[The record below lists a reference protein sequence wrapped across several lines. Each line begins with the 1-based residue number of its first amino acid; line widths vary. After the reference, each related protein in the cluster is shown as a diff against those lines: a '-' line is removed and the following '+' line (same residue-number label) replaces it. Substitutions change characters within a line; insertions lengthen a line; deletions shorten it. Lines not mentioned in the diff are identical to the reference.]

1 MRWNSEGDAD
11 GSPNRPVGAAR
22 SSNVIEG
29 GRDDCASDDA
39 YDGGGGLRVVG
50 AGGVGVPS
58 GAFTFSDGRRLD
70 GDEPSD
76 EEADEPRDDWPRED
90 GASDE
95 RPRED
100 EPDAAVRRSTDAIE
114 GVLPGT
120 GVGAEMRPLN
130 RSGVSGRGGGGA
142 DNLDALRGGRSD
154 FLIWAVRDGGDDL
167 RGGGDETGRNGVD
180 RDELSGVDGRAFV

>member
-1 MRWNSEGDAD
+1 M
-11 GSPNRPVGAAR
+11 
-22 SSNVIEG
+22 
-29 GRDDCASDDA
+29 
-39 YDGGGGLRVVG
+39 
-50 AGGVGVPS
+50 PS
-58 GAFTFSDGRRLD
+58 GAFTFSEGRRLG

-76 EEADEPRDDWPRED
+76 EEADDPRDGWPRED
-90 GASDE
+90 GASVD

-100 EPDAAVRRSTDAIE
+100 EPEAAVRRSTDAIE

-120 GVGAEMRPLN
+120 GVGAEIRSLK

-142 DNLDALRGGRSD
+142 DILDVLRGGRSD

-180 RDELSGVDGRAFV
+180 RDELSGVDGRALM